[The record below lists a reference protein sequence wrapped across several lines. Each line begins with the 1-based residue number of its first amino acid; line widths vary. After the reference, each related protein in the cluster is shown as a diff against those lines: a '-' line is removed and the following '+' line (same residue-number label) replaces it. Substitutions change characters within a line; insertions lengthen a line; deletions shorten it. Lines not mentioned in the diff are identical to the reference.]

1 MSYQIAIDGP
11 AGAGKST
18 IARAVAER
26 LRYIYVDTGAMYRAM
41 GLYMEDHG
49 IDLSDREA
57 VEQAASGVNISIEYE
72 NGAQQVILNGE
83 NVTGRVRTERAGMLA
98 SAVSVHPGVRKKLVQ
113 LQQELGSRQNVVMDG
128 RDIGTAVL
136 PGAQLKIFLT
146 ASVAVRAG
154 RRFLELQ
161 EKGQKADLVEIEK
174 DIEQRDYQDSHREAS
189 PLTRARDAVL
199 LDSSE
204 LTVQEVIDE
213 ILKLCAERELL

>member
-146 ASVAVRAG
+146 ASVAVRAR

-161 EKGQKADLVEIEK
+161 EKGQMADLVEIEK
-174 DIEQRDYQDSHREAS
+174 DIEQRDYHDSHREAS

>member
-146 ASVAVRAG
+146 ASVAVRAR

-161 EKGQKADLVEIEK
+161 EKGQMADLMEIEK

>member
-161 EKGQKADLVEIEK
+161 EKGQMADLVEIEK

>member
-98 SAVSVHPGVRKKLVQ
+98 SAVSVHPDVRKKLVQ

-146 ASVAVRAG
+146 ASVAVRAR

-161 EKGQKADLVEIEK
+161 EKGQMADLVEIEK
-174 DIEQRDYQDSHREAS
+174 DIEQREYQDSHREAS

>member
-41 GLYMEDHG
+41 GLYMEDYG
-49 IDLSDREA
+49 IALSDREA

-146 ASVAVRAG
+146 ASVAVRAR

-161 EKGQKADLVEIEK
+161 EKGQMADLVEIEK

>member
-113 LQQELGSRQNVVMDG
+113 LQQELGSRQNMVMDG

-146 ASVAVRAG
+146 ASVAVRAR

-161 EKGQKADLVEIEK
+161 EKGQMADLVEIEK